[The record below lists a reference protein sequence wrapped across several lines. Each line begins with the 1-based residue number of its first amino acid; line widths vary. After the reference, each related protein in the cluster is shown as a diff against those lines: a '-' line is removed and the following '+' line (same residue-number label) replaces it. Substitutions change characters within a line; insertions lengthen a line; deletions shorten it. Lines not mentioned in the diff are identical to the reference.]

1 MEKLVKSISNTDFI
15 NRLQQFKDDY
25 NDIQREIIDAL
36 KPIRDLINQLYNEV
50 SSSSHIFAMF

>member
-1 MEKLVKSISNTDFI
+1 MEQLVKSISNTDFI